1 MTVEIQVTAR
11 AEVAPGEKV
20 VGIDLGTTNSAVAA
34 MEVLEPT
41 RHVWTWV
48 GVAYYIN
55 LVFVVFFG
63 LDVSE
68 LSLTTDHLIHI
79 CFHSCTYSDKRDVL
93 FLLVRRML
101 SSLADFV
108 AGGLELLQFSGWF
121 SNRDPERRGSTNHT
135 QRCGLLQ
142 EWRTFGGPDCEASGQ
157 YCQHVIHDLS
167 KELAFSQ
174 TLFEILQFSFFFI
187 FSDSV
192 S

>member
-1 MTVEIQVTAR
+1 MDICGRV
-11 AEVAPGEKV
+11 
-20 VGIDLGTTNSAVAA
+20 
-34 MEVLEPT
+34 
-41 RHVWTWV
+41 WV

-55 LVFVVFFG
+55 LVFVRFLG
-63 LDVSE
+63 LDVGE

-142 EWRTFGGPDCEASGQ
+142 EWRAFGGPDCEASGQ

>member
-1 MTVEIQVTAR
+1 MDICGRV
-11 AEVAPGEKV
+11 
-20 VGIDLGTTNSAVAA
+20 
-34 MEVLEPT
+34 
-41 RHVWTWV
+41 WV

-55 LVFVVFFG
+55 LVFVRFLG

-108 AGGLELLQFSGWF
+108 AGGPELLQFSGWF

-174 TLFEILQFSFFFI
+174 TLFEILQFSFFS
-187 FSDSV
+187 FSLTVTARVFRAGRGESREHLLL
-192 S
+192 SEALCWPPTQ